1 MELRRTAN
9 AGVLLKLDGVTIL
22 MDGVCREV
30 KPYPATPPEVKE
42 ELKANMPDVI
52 AFTHAHKD
60 HYDPGFAAD
69 VLRQN
74 GVIFGPADCHG
85 IMESANVGKVR
96 ITPVSSRHIGAVG
109 KMIAHASFIL
119 EGSLCVWFTGDAA
132 PTQWRQHRFPK
143 PDVLIVPYAYC
154 NTVSAWAATK
164 TLGAKTVVLVHMP
177 KLEEDAS
184 GLWSSVKE
192 ITGYPCVP
200 ACKAEKSEISPD
212 LYIPNMN
219 ETVLIQLPRD

>member
-42 ELKANMPDVI
+42 ELKSNMPDVI

-74 GVIFGPADCHG
+74 GVILGPEGVHG
-85 IMESANVGKVR
+85 TMVPMMVGPVR
-96 ITPVSSRHIGAVG
+96 IAPIASRHIGVAG
-109 KMIAHASFIL
+109 KDTPHASFII
-119 EGSLCVWFTGDAA
+119 EGSTCIWFTGDAA
-132 PTQWRQHRFPK
+132 PSQWSRMEMPV

-154 NTVSAWAATK
+154 NTPSAWRSVKQLKPKA
-164 TLGAKTVVLVHMP
+164 VVLLHMP
-177 KLEEDAS
+177 EREADIM
-184 GLWSSVKE
+184 GLWHAVESTVGE
-192 ITGYPCVP
+192 DPI
-200 ACKAEKSEISPD
+200 
-212 LYIPNMN
+212 LYIPAMN
-219 ETVLIQLPRD
+219 EQLQIQVPRH

>member
-42 ELKANMPDVI
+42 ELKANLPDAV

-60 HYDPGFAAD
+60 HYDPGFAAYF
-69 VLRQN
+69 LQKN
-74 GVIFGPADCHG
+74 GVILGPSDCHG
-85 IMESANVGKVR
+85 SMEPRTVGKVR
-96 ITPVSSRHIGAVG
+96 ITPVSSRHIGAAG
-109 KMIAHASFIL
+109 KMIAHASFII

-132 PTQWRQHRFPK
+132 PAQWRQHSFPK

-154 NTVSAWAATK
+154 NTASAWAATK
-164 TLGAKTVVLVHMP
+164 KLGSKTVVLVHMP
-177 KLEEDAS
+177 KSEEEAVD
-184 GLWSSVKE
+184 LWSSVKE
-192 ITGYPCVP
+192 TTGYPCEP
-200 ACKAEKSEISPD
+200 ACEGNKSGISPD
-212 LYIPNMN
+212 LYIPDMN